1 MFEKVAL
8 NILFSLII
16 KEEIK
21 QVYISKHN
29 SEPKNTVIL
38 FMNTECEKQ
47 HYLHVKSVYKFLRRI
62 ISKQDGE
69 SYCIQCLLPFR
80 RESKLKSHACV
91 CVYVRVCRNHDYC
104 HLKIPEAHSNILRQ
118 NQDQTFMKIPFIV
131 YADTELLLV

>member
-38 FMNTECEKQ
+38 FMNTECEK
-47 HYLHVKSVYKFLRRI
+47 
-62 ISKQDGE
+62 
-69 SYCIQCLLPFR
+69 
-80 RESKLKSHACV
+80 
-91 CVYVRVCRNHDYC
+91 
-104 HLKIPEAHSNILRQ
+104 
-118 NQDQTFMKIPFIV
+118 
-131 YADTELLLV
+131 